1 MKTKILADFQIY
13 ISESLSYQKGISPT
27 DVFLILQRSGSVRLR
42 RKWFSGQNKERK
54 TTLLRNARNTTRYL
68 NIFNFINILTLMS
81 TDAKSAILLRVLS
94 LTKNVEARNFP
105 LLHFPRCF
113 CLVNGQLATSLR
125 RVKRPV
131 IWEIPMFL
139 SLRCS
144 TIVSFI
150 LSTTFYITEIPP

>member
-27 DVFLILQRSGSVRLR
+27 DVFLILQFSGSVRLR

>member
-27 DVFLILQRSGSVRLR
+27 DVFLILQLSVSVRLR

-81 TDAKSAILLRVLS
+81 TDAKSAILLRVPS

-125 RVKRPV
+125 RVKRLV